1 MTMARLMASGDTA
14 LVVEFGDS
22 IDREINARVLA
33 LADRIEAAAIP
44 GVVEQVPTF
53 RSLMVHYDP
62 EVLLY
67 DELSARV
74 QAMLP
79 GLSAK
84 PHAKRLWL
92 LPTCYGG
99 DLGPD
104 LDDVA
109 RATGLTTAEVVQLHA
124 ADTYHVYVVGFLPG
138 WPYMGDL
145 NEKLALPRR
154 ESPRVKVPMGSVCI
168 AQRLSGI
175 YPLESPG
182 GWHLLGRTPVRMF
195 DKRRRQAVLLAPGD
209 TVRHEPVS
217 RAEFDRLAV
226 LAERGALQLSPA
238 RGSG

>member
-1 MTMARLMASGDTA
+1 MARLMPSGDTA
-14 LVVEFGDS
+14 LVVEFGDT

-53 RSLMVHYDP
+53 RSLMIHYDP
-62 EVLLY
+62 EVLLF
-67 DELSARV
+67 DELARRV
-74 QAMLP
+74 KVMLP

-84 PHAKRLWL
+84 PHAKRHWR

-109 RATGLTTAEVVQLHA
+109 RATGMTSVEVIRMHA

-145 NEKLALPRR
+145 AEKLALPRR
-154 ESPRVKVPMGSVCI
+154 ENPRVKVPMGSVCI
-168 AQRLSGI
+168 AQRLTGI

-195 DKRRRQAVLLAPGD
+195 DPRRKAAVLLAPGD
-209 TVRHEPVS
+209 TVCHEPVT
-217 RAEFDRLAV
+217 RGEFDRLEN
-226 LAERGALQLSPA
+226 LAETGALAISPA
-238 RGSG
+238 DGDR